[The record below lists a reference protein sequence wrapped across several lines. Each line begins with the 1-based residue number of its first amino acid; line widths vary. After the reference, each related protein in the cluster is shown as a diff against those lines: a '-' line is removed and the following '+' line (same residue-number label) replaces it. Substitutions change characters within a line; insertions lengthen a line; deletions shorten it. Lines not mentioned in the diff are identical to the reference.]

1 MSTHALVGPT
11 NTGVDPV
18 RRTGTT
24 QGNESD
30 VQNEYNEGNAMLQ
43 RSLEKNRSNEG
54 GFTLIELL
62 VVIVILGILAAIV
75 VFAIGGL
82 SSSSQKTACSADANT
97 IQTAED
103 AFYASPSVADPNSP
117 NQTYAT
123 MATLTD
129 PANKLLKKAS
139 TLYTVGSVTAT
150 GYVLSPIG
158 TKCTAT
164 ITGP

>member
-1 MSTHALVGPT
+1 
-11 NTGVDPV
+11 
-18 RRTGTT
+18 
-24 QGNESD
+24 
-30 VQNEYNEGNAMLQ
+30 MLQ
-43 RSLEKNRSNEG
+43 RSMEKHRKHEG

-82 SSSSQKTACSADANT
+82 SSSSQKSACSADANT

-103 AFYASPSVADPNSP
+103 AYYASPSTADPNVP
-117 NQTYAT
+117 NQTY
-123 MATLTD
+123 TD
-129 PANKLLKKAS
+129 MPGLLAAANKLLKKAS
-139 TLYTVGSVTAT
+139 TLYTVNSATST
-150 GYVLSPIG
+150 GYILAPIG